1 MLRRTVVS
9 LIALT
14 AAVMITAGTSHA
26 APAQSDDYTAACDI
40 AVSPP
45 NPHAGDTVT
54 VTGANFPTSP
64 ATVSIGIDD
73 PSHEIGTGHVDS
85 SGHFSAQVTIPA
97 NTSPGTHV
105 IGATCASTGGFALT
119 NVNVLA
125 AAASQSSS
133 SSSATAPLARTGTDT
148 QPLVLAGL
156 GAVAVGTAL
165 VLTAR
170 RRRANRVAV

>member
-1 MLRRTVVS
+1 MLRRTFVS

-14 AAVMITAGTSHA
+14 AAVVITAGPSHA
-26 APAQSDDYTAACDI
+26 APAQSDDYAGACAI
-40 AVSPP
+40 GVTETS
-45 NPHAGDTVT
+45 PHAGDTVT
-54 VTGANFPTSP
+54 VTGDNFPTSP
-64 ATVSIGIDD
+64 ATVPIMIDN
-73 PSHEIGTGHVDS
+73 PSQQIGTAHIDG
-85 SGHFSAQVTIPA
+85 SGHFSDPATIPA
-97 NTSPGTHV
+97 GTSA
-105 IGATCASTGGFALT
+105 GAHTISVACASTGVDST
-119 NVNVLA
+119 TDINVLA
-125 AAASQSSS
+125 TAESSS